1 MRTALALLLSIVLAA
16 CAAPPPPAAS
26 SLLDDAA
33 FRPPSVSIDPA
44 AVFALSDEMRHYI
57 DHELAD
63 SLRSKGYERGLVDAL
78 YKRSALRLDYDA
90 KVTRTASEAFAAR
103 SGNCLSL
110 VIMTAS
116 FAKALGLPV
125 TFQSAFTDETW
136 SRSGDLYFRS
146 GHVNIALGRRL
157 IDRGSERYP
166 TQLMIDFLPASEL
179 QGLRTTP
186 ISEQTVLAMFMNN
199 RAAEAL
205 GRGETDDAY
214 WWARAAIGQAPDFLS
229 AYNTLGVVY
238 LRHGQRERADRVFAE
253 VLAREPANAQA
264 LANRAQVL
272 ALLGRDAEAKALRQR
287 LAEVE
292 PYPPYHFYDL
302 GRRAMERGDFK
313 AARALFAREVD
324 RASYQSEFHYWLARA
339 DVGLGDM
346 ASARKELA
354 LALENSTAG
363 ERDLYAAKLAW
374 LQSFARQRR

>member
-1 MRTALALLLSIVLAA
+1 M
-16 CAAPPPPAAS
+16 
-26 SLLDDAA
+26 
-33 FRPPSVSIDPA
+33 
-44 AVFALSDEMRHYI
+44 
-57 DHELAD
+57 
-63 SLRSKGYERGLVDAL
+63 
-78 YKRSALRLDYDA
+78 
-90 KVTRTASEAFAAR
+90 
-103 SGNCLSL
+103 
-110 VIMTAS
+110 
-116 FAKALGLPV
+116 
-125 TFQSAFTDETW
+125 
-136 SRSGDLYFRS
+136 
-146 GHVNIALGRRL
+146 
-157 IDRGSERYP
+157 
-166 TQLMIDFLPASEL
+166 
-179 QGLRTTP
+179 
-186 ISEQTVLAMFMNN
+186 
-199 RAAEAL
+199 
-205 GRGETDDAY
+205 
-214 WWARAAIGQAPDFLS
+214 
-229 AYNTLGVVY
+229 
-238 LRHGQRERADRVFAE
+238 FAE